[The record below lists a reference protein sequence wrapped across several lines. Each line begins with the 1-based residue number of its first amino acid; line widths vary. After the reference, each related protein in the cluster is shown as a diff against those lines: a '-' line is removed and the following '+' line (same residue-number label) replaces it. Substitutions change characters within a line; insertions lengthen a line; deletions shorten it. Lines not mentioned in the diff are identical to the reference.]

1 MRKLILALF
10 VCLLAGSSFGQKGN
24 GYAEINGTFNISKP
38 LGNGAGGAFGVGS
51 FVNKNT
57 SIGAGFE
64 ISKLKNLSKITPAVY
79 ADLRYYFGTGI
90 KKPLLYFSLTPGYL
104 FFSDSY
110 NILINQSYN
119 YYNYKGGFLIG
130 AGLGVI
136 LYQGKKVAPFLS
148 VKYNNFPLI
157 FKGENS
163 QESTRYDIIK
173 ISFGLK
179 F

>member
-1 MRKLILALF
+1 MKNILLLICFALPII
-10 VCLLAGSSFGQKGN
+10 SFAQKGN

-51 FVNKNT
+51 FVNQNA

-64 ISKLKNLSKITPAVY
+64 ISKFKNLPKITPAVY
-79 ADLRYYFGTGI
+79 ADLRYYFGAGI
-90 KKPLLYFSLTPGYL
+90 QKPLLYFSLTPGYL

-110 NILINQSYN
+110 NLLVNQTYN
-119 YYNYKGGFLIG
+119 YYKYKGGFLIG

-148 VKYNNFPLI
+148 LKYNNFPLV
-157 FKGENS
+157 FKGDNS
-163 QESTRYDIIK
+163 NKSIRYDVAK